1 MTAYNNEPV
10 IDIKGLNDKKDR
22 CVYIVIVDDY
32 MVCDTVKTD
41 MDKYLASDESMVSPL
56 LDTNDATLLY
66 GLVLDIEKLPCQ
78 VPEEAM
84 KDKCL
89 WLLCDQSGEV
99 SYEPHNT
106 MDEII
111 RAIECYLQENED
123 AEINHFAVILGEELE
138 LALAISKSGTYINVK
153 DAYGDD

>member
-1 MTAYNNEPV
+1 MTAYSNEPV
-10 IDIKGLNDKKDR
+10 TDIKGLNDKKDR
-22 CVYIVIVDDY
+22 CVYIVIVDNY
-32 MVCDTVKTD
+32 MVCDTVKAD

-56 LDTNDATLLY
+56 VDTNDATLLY
-66 GLVLDIEKLPCQ
+66 GLVLDIEELPYQ
-78 VPEEAM
+78 VPEEAI

-99 SYEPHNT
+99 SYEPYTT
-106 MDEII
+106 MGEIVY
-111 RAIECYLQENED
+111 AIERYLRENED

-153 DAYGDD
+153 EAYGDD